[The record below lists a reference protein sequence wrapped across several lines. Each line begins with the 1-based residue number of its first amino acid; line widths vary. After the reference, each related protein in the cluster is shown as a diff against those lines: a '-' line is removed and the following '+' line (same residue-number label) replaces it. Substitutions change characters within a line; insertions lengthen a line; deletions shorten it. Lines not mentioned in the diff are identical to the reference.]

1 MIITILGGGSWGTA
15 LAVHLAK
22 KNHLV
27 KVWEFVEQQAE
38 EMQEQRVCKLLP
50 EVKLPEN
57 IFISSRMKEV
67 FPSDLVLLVVPSEHA
82 EKTVQ
87 QAKSY
92 LNRQPIIICSKGFA
106 QETRLLTEAISE
118 IIPNQL
124 FCLYGP
130 THAEEVGKSLFS
142 GIVLAGGEGK
152 ERIKA
157 ELESSDLKIDLSDDL
172 VGVQVAAA
180 LKNILAIFIGILDG
194 LKLGDNAKAYFI
206 VKGLEEIRHI
216 GLAWGGKEET
226 FHGLAGIG
234 DIIVTCM
241 SRHSRNRYV
250 GEQLGKGRKLAEIL
264 AEMSMVAEGVNT
276 IKSAMILKERFK
288 LELPMITGL
297 HQVLFENRD
306 VRKLVG
312 HNSKSE

>member
-22 KNHLV
+22 KNHQV
-27 KVWEFVEQQAE
+27 RVWEFVEQQAK

-67 FPSDLVLLVVPSEHA
+67 FPSDLALLVVPSEHV

-87 QAKSY
+87 QAKSC

-106 QETRLLTEAISE
+106 PGTRLLTEAISE
-118 IIPNQL
+118 IIPNPL

-130 THAEEVGKSLFS
+130 THAEEVGKGLFS

-206 VKGLEEIRHI
+206 VKGMEEIRHI

-288 LELPMITGL
+288 LELPMITSL
-297 HQVLFENRD
+297 HQVLFESRD

-312 HNSKSE
+312 RSSKSE

>member
-1 MIITILGGGSWGTA
+1 MFITILGGGSWGTA

-22 KNHLV
+22 KNHQV
-27 KVWEFVEQQAE
+27 KVWEFVEQQAK

-57 IFISSRMKEV
+57 IFISSQMKEV

-92 LNRQPIIICSKGFA
+92 LNHQPVIICSKGFA

-118 IIPNQL
+118 IILNQL

-152 ERIKA
+152 EK
-157 ELESSDLKIDLSDDL
+157 LKKVFENERLRMDLSDDL

-206 VKGLEEIRHI
+206 VKGMEEIRHI
-216 GLAWGGKEET
+216 GLAWGGREET

-234 DIIVTCM
+234 DVIVTCM
-241 SRHSRNRYV
+241 SQHSRNRHV
-250 GEQLGKGRKLAEIL
+250 GEQIGRGRKLNDIL
-264 AEMSMVAEGVNT
+264 SEMTMVAEGVLA
-276 IKSAMILKERFK
+276 IEKAMVLRQRFK